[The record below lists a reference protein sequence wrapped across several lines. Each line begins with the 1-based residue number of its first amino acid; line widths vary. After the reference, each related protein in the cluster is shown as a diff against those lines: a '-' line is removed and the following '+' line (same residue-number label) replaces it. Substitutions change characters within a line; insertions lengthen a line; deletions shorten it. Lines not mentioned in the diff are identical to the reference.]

1 MDHLLNEGVTTVSNR
16 ITITLGGKPYTVITD
31 ESEDYV
37 QALAIYA
44 DAKFLEQRSYI
55 RSKLDAALMALI
67 TVTDEYTRA
76 NERAES
82 AAQQIQGRLEDATK
96 ARLEVSELRRELA
109 AREKEIAS
117 LRSRLA
123 RFTGGA
129 GYHTEGDY

>member
-1 MDHLLNEGVTTVSNR
+1 MDHLLKKEVMTVSNR

-31 ESEDYV
+31 ESEAYV

-82 AAQQIQGRLEDATK
+82 AAQQIQGRLEEATK
-96 ARLEVSELRRELA
+96 ARLEASELRRELSR
-109 AREKEIAS
+109 REKELAS
-117 LRSRLA
+117 LRLRLE
-123 RFTGGA
+123 RLTGTA
-129 GYHTEGDY
+129 HDYTEEDY

>member
-1 MDHLLNEGVTTVSNR
+1 MAEWTEKELEELF
-16 ITITLGGKPYTVITD
+16 GKMTQKSMTD
-31 ESEDYV
+31 
-37 QALAIYA
+37 
-44 DAKFLEQRSYI
+44 
-55 RSKLDAALMALI
+55 
-67 TVTDEYTRA
+67 
-76 NERAES
+76 AEF
-82 AAQQIQGRLEDATK
+82 RKEVLEDATK

>member
-1 MDHLLNEGVTTVSNR
+1 MSNR

-82 AAQQIQGRLEDATK
+82 AAQQIQGRLEEATK
-96 ARLEVSELRRELA
+96 ARLEASELRRELA
-109 AREKEIAS
+109 RREKEIEA
-117 LRSRLA
+117 LRSRIERLSGTS
-123 RFTGGA
+123 RDFTF
-129 GYHTEGDY
+129 TEEDY